1 MALLKQQVVGE
12 RVRRL
17 RLAAR
22 ISLRALA
29 GQTDF
34 SPSFISQVENG
45 LVSPSI
51 ASMEKIAST
60 LGVTLGE
67 FFSGA
72 AEADGVLIV
81 RAADRVQ
88 GSSLWSHAQIEP
100 LAPITETRK
109 FEPVLITL
117 EPEGRSSKHPV
128 AAGKEE
134 FAYVLEGELVLV
146 LGPDEYTIKAGDA
159 VTIRPQELRKWE
171 NRSTATARVLVVASR
186 FPTPP
191 EPDPGRTAGR
201 GAGGTVATRRKAPS
215 PRKGRTS

>member
-1 MALLKQQVVGE
+1 MPPLKQQVVGE

-22 ISLRALA
+22 ISLRTLA
-29 GQTDF
+29 TQTDF

-51 ASMEKIAST
+51 ASMEKIART

-67 FFSGA
+67 FFSAA
-72 AEADGVLIV
+72 AEGEGVLIV
-81 RAADRVQ
+81 RAADRTQ
-88 GSSLWSHAQIEP
+88 ASSLWSHAQIEP
-100 LAPITETRK
+100 LAPLTETRK

-128 AAGKEE
+128 ASGKEE
-134 FAYVLEGELVLV
+134 FAYVIGGELVLT
-146 LGPDEYTIKAGDA
+146 LGPEEHLMGPGDA

-171 NRSTATARVLVVASR
+171 NRSTEPARVLVVASR
-186 FPTPP
+186 LPPTA
-191 EPDPGRTAGR
+191 PDPQG
-201 GAGGTVATRRKAPS
+201 
-215 PRKGRTS
+215 